1 MTSATREHAGTVVE
15 LDGEGFFR
23 DPSQWTEAMADGIA
37 ADGGI
42 ATLTDRHWQ
51 AIRYVRRVYEETG
64 SPPALRAVGKGSGV
78 PIRELYELF
87 PHGPA
92 LRQVAKIAGV
102 PKPISCV

>member
-1 MTSATREHAGTVVE
+1 MPATWEHAGVSID
-15 LDGEGFFR
+15 LDDEGFFK
-23 DPSQWTEAMADGIA
+23 DPARWNEAMVDELAGENGIEP
-37 ADGGI
+37 
-42 ATLTDRHWQ
+42 LSERHWQ

-78 PIRELYELF
+78 SIRELYELF

-102 PKPISCV
+102 PKPASCV